1 MRFRND
7 WRAKARPEQLA
18 PDGDWSI
25 WILLA
30 GRAYGKTIASAQHIR
45 EIADSGQVRHI
56 GLVGQTAAAVR
67 DIMILGPSG
76 IMSIVPNYNRPTY
89 EPSKACITWPNGVK
103 IQLFSAEEPE
113 RLRGPNLGYAWC
125 DELCSWNNLID
136 VWDMLQM
143 CLRVGKNPRTIIS
156 STPKPSKLLKSLIE
170 REGKDVVIT
179 RGSTFDNRAN
189 LAPQYFNSVV
199 SRYEGTRKGRQELN
213 AEVLTEIEGAL
224 WNIAQLDELRRHKA
238 PDMKRIVVA
247 VDPAVSI
254 GEDSDETGIIVA
266 GLGVDDHGYVLEDA
280 SGKYSPAEW
289 ARRVVALYQKY
300 HADRVIAEINMSGLL
315 VEQTLRAVSSNVSY
329 RGVHAKRGKMIRAE
343 PVAALYEQSKVH
355 HVGIFEKLEDQLC
368 TYAGGGDLPD
378 RLDAMVYA
386 LTELVVICAAEMEL
400 FPLRM

>member
-1 MRFRND
+1 
-7 WRAKARPEQLA
+7 
-18 PDGDWSI
+18 
-25 WILLA
+25 
-30 GRAYGKTIASAQHIR
+30 
-45 EIADSGQVRHI
+45 
-56 GLVGQTAAAVR
+56 
-67 DIMILGPSG
+67 
-76 IMSIVPNYNRPTY
+76 
-89 EPSKACITWPNGVK
+89 
-103 IQLFSAEEPE
+103 
-113 RLRGPNLGYAWC
+113 
-125 DELCSWNNLID
+125 
-136 VWDMLQM
+136 M

-368 TYAGGGDLPD
+368 TYAGGGDSPD

-400 FPLRM
+400 FLLRM